1 MTMRR
6 LINKD
11 FVNIVVHG
19 GCFHADDIACIAL
32 LKLVHNEVNVVR
44 KFKVDVDT
52 ETADY
57 VLDIGRM
64 DKVTDSQV
72 FLDHHQGP
80 ELIGGTKIKHCAFS
94 KLVER
99 MINPDDTLFKKY
111 LFNTLVLPVS
121 AQDNGQNGTEFGLL
135 PSPLTFVNSMGLSWK
150 DDQKLS
156 DQRFNEVAEMATKVI
171 ANIIKAAED
180 KVEAVNE
187 VTYALNRAEY
197 GVMTMNRFLPWTD
210 TVVEYNAGFP
220 KIKLV
225 AFPNNRGGI
234 TLQVVPKK
242 IGSFESWLK
251 IPEGIVDFEGCT
263 GQAHGAF
270 AFFEHMDDAVAAAR
284 KLIKNAGI

>member
-1 MTMRR
+1 
-6 LINKD
+6 
-11 FVNIVVHG
+11 
-19 GCFHADDIACIAL
+19 
-32 LKLVHNEVNVVR
+32 
-44 KFKVDVDT
+44 
-52 ETADY
+52 
-57 VLDIGRM
+57 
-64 DKVTDSQV
+64 
-72 FLDHHQGP
+72 
-80 ELIGGTKIKHCAFS
+80 
-94 KLVER
+94 
-99 MINPDDTLFKKY
+99 
-111 LFNTLVLPVS
+111 
-121 AQDNGQNGTEFGLL
+121 
-135 PSPLTFVNSMGLSWK
+135 
-150 DDQKLS
+150 
-156 DQRFNEVAEMATKVI
+156 MATKVI

-187 VTYALNRAEY
+187 VTYCINRAEY

-225 AFPNNRGGI
+225 VFPNNRGGV

-242 IGSFESWLK
+242 IGTFESWIK